1 MIVSEYVE
9 IRSVDLRSVD
19 SLIIS
24 AFDPPTSSVIWE
36 TSYWLEKIN
45 VDLRIAV
52 RDDANS

>member
-1 MIVSEYVE
+1 MIVSECVE

-24 AFDPPTSSVIWE
+24 AFDPPTSSVIWK